1 MKLIIRICLG
11 LCWLLAGCTGK
22 PSASI
27 DATPTNAPIPLAGGG
42 KSILVPPTLSPAEQT
57 AVPGKSLVD
66 LTLENQSDW
75 DVCYVYIS
83 LPSDD
88 TWGNDWLRTDEI
100 IQVGQ
105 NHIFK
110 IQPGYYDIRA
120 ENCDFVGLEEQYEV
134 DLTGPNGWVV
144 RNPTILYTDS
154 FQAIGSWKTSGSAAQ
169 GAISDET
176 YILSGSSSGDIALAT
191 VGKNLDNLVLTV
203 EATPLE
209 PEGAA
214 PSGYGVICRV
224 QPNGDGYLFLIR
236 GDGMYGIFRSDHNER
251 VPLVDWKSSQ
261 NVITGPRL
269 NVVEA
274 HCDGQDLGLR
284 INGVTVEKIS
294 DSNYSSRDIGL
305 AVLPG
310 ETGHVQAKF
319 DNLVVIGP

>member
-176 YILSGSSSGDIALAT
+176 YILSGSSSGDLALAT

-224 QPNGDGYLFLIR
+224 QPNGDGYLF
-236 GDGMYGIFRSDHNER
+236 
-251 VPLVDWKSSQ
+251 V
-261 NVITGPRL
+261 
-269 NVVEA
+269 
-274 HCDGQDLGLR
+274 
-284 INGVTVEKIS
+284 
-294 DSNYSSRDIGL
+294 
-305 AVLPG
+305 
-310 ETGHVQAKF
+310 
-319 DNLVVIGP
+319 